1 MSTLG
6 LDGVS
11 ADRPRCATTSDTSE
25 SWEVETEHTSRRSYA
40 ASALPGT
47 TQYHFRPASACRFNL
62 TPLLHAAINPATAV
76 QLDCSCRRATFSWR
90 WLYMLHGAAEADWTA
105 TVIDRKEAVPL
116 PAEARLVLRPDAS
129 SEGLSSWK
137 LRPFV
142 RGGACPSQWL
152 PVLLATSAC
161 RLRREPLCPS
171 R

>member
-1 MSTLG
+1 MNVHARPRWSLSRPG
-6 LDGVS
+6 
-11 ADRPRCATTSDTSE
+11 RPRCATTSDLRQNPRKWRPNIHQGDHTQLARLPPATISSAQRLPADLTSL
-25 SWEVETEHTSRRSYA
+25 H
-40 ASALPGT
+40 
-47 TQYHFRPASACRFNL
+47 
-62 TPLLHAAINPATAV
+62 LHAAINPATA
-76 QLDCSCRRATFSWR
+76 RATFSWR